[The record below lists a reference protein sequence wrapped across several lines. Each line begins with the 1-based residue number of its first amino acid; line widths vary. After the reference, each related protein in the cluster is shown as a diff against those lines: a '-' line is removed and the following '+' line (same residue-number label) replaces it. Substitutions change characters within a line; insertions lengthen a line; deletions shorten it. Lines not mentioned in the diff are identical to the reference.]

1 MRKALLILSLAAFSF
16 SYADAQMRKDIRV
29 GIIQDVVSFS
39 AASNDDFII
48 TDNKGR
54 KYKLSKGKADI
65 SYADGKLMLG
75 QNKLDFPATIK
86 PVKGVIFADRKP
98 YRGFLRVVKSKNG
111 FTVINVLSVEDYLK
125 GVVPKESSPAWHIES
140 LKAQAVIS
148 RTYTCANLNK
158 HGKEGFDMCSQTHC
172 QVYGGAEA
180 EVLSSNKA
188 VIATNGEVVT
198 YGGKL
203 AQTVFHANCGGHTED
218 PKYVWNWTALTP
230 PYLKGVKCRYC
241 ADAPHSKWESSLEE
255 KFIMKKLSG
264 YRVGNIKSIK
274 VKGVTPAGSA
284 IDAEILHSN
293 GNLTFNAYKFRL
305 AVDAW
310 QIKSTT
316 FDSIEKKGSRFIFKG
331 RGWGHKVGLCQW
343 GAKGMADAGKSYKK
357 ILNYYYPGTKI
368 ANYNTDASF
377 E

>member
-1 MRKALLILSLAAFSF
+1 LKKLLFVLSLAAFLF
-16 SYADAQMRKDIRV
+16 SDAGAQMRKEIRV
-29 GIIQDVVSFS
+29 AVIAGVVSFS
-39 AASNDDFII
+39 AASNEDFII
-48 TDNKGR
+48 SDGAGK
-54 KYKLSKGKADI
+54 KYKLSKGKADL

-75 QNKLDFPATIK
+75 QNKLSLPVMIK
-86 PVKGVIFADRKP
+86 PVKGVIFADKKP
-98 YRGFLRVVKSKNG
+98 YRGFLNVIKSKNG
-111 FTVINVLSVEDYLK
+111 FTVVNILPVEDYLK
-125 GVVPKESSPAWHIES
+125 GVVPRESSAGWPAES

-148 RTYTCANLNK
+148 RTYTYANLNK
-158 HGKEGFDMCSQTHC
+158 HNNEGFDMCAQTHC
-172 QVYGGAEA
+172 QVYGGAGD

-188 VIATNGEVVT
+188 VVGTKGEVVT

-218 PKYVWNWTALTP
+218 PKYVWNWTTVTP
-230 PYLKGVKCRYC
+230 PYLKGVKCAYC
-241 ADAPHSKWESSLEE
+241 AGAPHSKWENSLEE
-255 KFIMKKLSG
+255 KFIMKKLAG

-284 IDAEILHSN
+284 IDIEVLHSN

-305 AVDAW
+305 AVDSW

-316 FDSIEKKGSRFIFKG
+316 FESIEKKGSRFVFKG

-357 ILNYYYPGTKI
+357 ILKYYYPGTDIVK
-368 ANYNTDASF
+368 NN
-377 E
+377 